1 MKLIDCYKNCK
12 YNTDKAYTHY
22 FLNIYDKFFNSYQDK
37 KLNFLEI
44 GLYDGNSMVLWDDF
58 FQNKE
63 TNIYGVD
70 IGIRPKLQEKINN
83 KEFTERVNIHN
94 FDINAIDDSPLKDIK
109 FDIIIE
115 DGSHTYADQLNFI
128 KKFKQILNPGG
139 MFFIEDIESVNTLYK
154 LLAHDRDLIYI
165 DSRNRLNVAD
175 NTHRYDDF
183 LIVYFNDEKIPFDG
197 IV

>member
-1 MKLIDCYKNCK
+1 MKLIDCYNNCK

-70 IGIRPKLQEKINN
+70 IDIRPKLQEKINN

-94 FDINAIDDSPLKDIK
+94 FDINTIDDSPLKDIK

-128 KKFKQILNPGG
+128 KKFKHRLNPGG

-183 LIVYFNDEKIPFDG
+183 LIVYFNDEKIPFSG